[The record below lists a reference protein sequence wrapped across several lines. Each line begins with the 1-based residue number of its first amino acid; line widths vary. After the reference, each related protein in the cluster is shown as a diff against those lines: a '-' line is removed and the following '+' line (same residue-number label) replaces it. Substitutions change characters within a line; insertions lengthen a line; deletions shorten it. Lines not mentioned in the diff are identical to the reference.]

1 MHLLKYRYD
10 HKMEYSIHIEQEL
23 YEEILPKIVLQQI
36 VENAVI
42 HGYEKLQARMEITVS
57 GYKDDSGWYVKVHD
71 SGAGI
76 SSDKQKE
83 LEEAIISVR
92 KKLTKDRSNVELEIG
107 GMGILNTYAR
117 LYLLYNEQLIF
128 SISSNGEGT
137 DVTIGAKK
145 EEEYV

>member
-1 MHLLKYRYD
+1 M
-10 HKMEYSIHIEQEL
+10 
-23 YEEILPKIVLQQI
+23 
-36 VENAVI
+36 
-42 HGYEKLQARMEITVS
+42 
-57 GYKDDSGWYVKVHD
+57 HD